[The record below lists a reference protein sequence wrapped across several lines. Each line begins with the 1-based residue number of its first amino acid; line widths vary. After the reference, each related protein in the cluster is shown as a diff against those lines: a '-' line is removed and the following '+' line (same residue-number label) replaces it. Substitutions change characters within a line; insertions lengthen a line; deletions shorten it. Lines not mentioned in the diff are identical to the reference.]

1 MNTFNIV
8 VVYKGLGKID
18 VAIPKFGT
26 RSIDAQR
33 PIQLLN
39 APMDVVEYLRTLR
52 PVRIEHYINKI
63 DERATVV
70 LDYLN
75 RDSALSRYNFT
86 NNVDFRGVNIGTV
99 DRTAIRSAEGP
110 LELPKKPEIST
121 QSVDTDNREPAEGTE
136 DTTEENTPTQNSFD
150 ISLFEI
156 PKGKYEGKK
165 LSELTEKQ
173 LKSVKRTQ
181 EDNVKSIIDA
191 YLDLIAVKD
200 NDE

>member
-75 RDSALSRYNFT
+75 RDSALSRYSFT

-99 DRTAIRSAEGP
+99 DRAAIRSAEGP

-121 QSVDTDNREPAEGTE
+121 QSVDTDNRESVEVTE
-136 DTTEENTPTQNSFD
+136 DNTPTQNSFD